1 MRYLDHDR
9 AHVVA
14 NQIATAP
21 GAEDQEGWIGAQ
33 GTAQRSRALLEF
45 LELLADT
52 CKRWSVSHKDER
64 FYNLVGDC
72 RALAEEVRSE
82 YAAVDRRRDD

>member
-14 NQIATAP
+14 TQIATAP
-21 GAEDQEGWIGAQ
+21 GAEDQEGWVGAR
-33 GTAQRSRALLEF
+33 GTAQRSQALLEF

-52 CKRWSVSHKDER
+52 CKRWSVSHKDAR
-64 FYNLVGDC
+64 FYDLVGDC
-72 RALAEEVRSE
+72 RALAEEVWAE
-82 YAAVDRRRDD
+82 CAEVDRRRDG